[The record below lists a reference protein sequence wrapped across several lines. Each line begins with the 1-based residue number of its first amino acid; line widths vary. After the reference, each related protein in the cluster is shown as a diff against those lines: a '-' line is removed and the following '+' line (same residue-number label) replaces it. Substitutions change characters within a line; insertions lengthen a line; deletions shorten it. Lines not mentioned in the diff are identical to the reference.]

1 MVEEL
6 QTTQIQ
12 EMIDLVGQEA
22 KLGLRNDNTLKNLLK
37 FIIFYTLSAYIEDE
51 EEEKKS
57 MFEEEEKKNIYEEEK
72 ATEQLKKSLHNNP
85 KMINVLGIL
94 YKIVNQL
101 LQDSESYK

>member
-1 MVEEL
+1 
-6 QTTQIQ
+6 
-12 EMIDLVGQEA
+12 
-22 KLGLRNDNTLKNLLK
+22 
-37 FIIFYTLSAYIEDE
+37 
-51 EEEKKS
+51 

-101 LQDSESYK
+101 LKDSESYQEFAADQMNYLREKSERSRSSLEDKIQQAFREVKQNDV